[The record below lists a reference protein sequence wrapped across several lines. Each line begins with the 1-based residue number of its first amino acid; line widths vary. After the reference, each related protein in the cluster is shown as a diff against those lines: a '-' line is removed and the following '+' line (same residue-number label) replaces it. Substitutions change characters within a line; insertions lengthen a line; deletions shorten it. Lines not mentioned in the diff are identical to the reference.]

1 MITLASKYRDAL
13 CDVIKAKRKGE
24 EIHRAAAVEE
34 EEAPGLTVCFAAK
47 HRMQW
52 REQQA
57 EENATAERP
66 EHFIKPRSDNF
77 LH

>member
-1 MITLASKYRDAL
+1 MTLGSKYRDAL

-24 EIHRAAAVEE
+24 EIHRAAEE

-47 HRMQW
+47 HRTQW

-57 EENATAERP
+57 EGDATAERR
-66 EHFIKPRSDNF
+66 EHFIKQK
-77 LH
+77 

>member
-1 MITLASKYRDAL
+1 MRVMTLGSKYRDAL
-13 CDVIKAKRKGE
+13 CDVTKAKRKGE

-47 HRMQW
+47 HRTQW

-57 EENATAERP
+57 QGNATAALE
-66 EHFIKPRSDNF
+66 KPPPDNQGY
-77 LH
+77 L